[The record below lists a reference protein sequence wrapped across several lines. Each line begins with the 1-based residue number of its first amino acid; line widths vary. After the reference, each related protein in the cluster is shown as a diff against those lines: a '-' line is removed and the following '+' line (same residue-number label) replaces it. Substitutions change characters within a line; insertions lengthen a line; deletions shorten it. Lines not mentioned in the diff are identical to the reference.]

1 LHTLEGLHALDQD
14 VWPAA
19 QRGNA
24 PSWQGRR
31 PRAGRREI
39 GRAGVA
45 IIGAMKTR
53 SLEILGRSQLP
64 PAQAHATLE
73 VMEMEIAAGHESL
86 ASRVDLL
93 DVKSALKVEI
103 TDLRA
108 ELKAEIHKVE
118 GALSRW
124 VLTCVLSCILGQTA
138 VLAGLGYFVLEHL
151 RR

>member
-1 LHTLEGLHALDQD
+1 
-14 VWPAA
+14 
-19 QRGNA
+19 
-24 PSWQGRR
+24 
-31 PRAGRREI
+31 
-39 GRAGVA
+39 
-45 IIGAMKTR
+45 MKTR
-53 SLEILGRSQLP
+53 SREILGRSQLP
-64 PAQAHATLE
+64 PAQAHAILK

-93 DVKSALKVEI
+93 EVKSALKADIVEVKADI
-103 TDLRA
+103 ADLRG
-108 ELKAEIHKVE
+108 ELTAEIHKVE

>member
-1 LHTLEGLHALDQD
+1 
-14 VWPAA
+14 
-19 QRGNA
+19 
-24 PSWQGRR
+24 
-31 PRAGRREI
+31 
-39 GRAGVA
+39 
-45 IIGAMKTR
+45 
-53 SLEILGRSQLP
+53 
-64 PAQAHATLE
+64 
-73 VMEMEIAAGHESL
+73 MEIAAGHESL